1 MTGFTLLTHAT
12 TPRTAR
18 EPFRRTCGQ
27 GHEYSAPSGHPEP
40 AVLAAWMD
48 AHGGHEDGKHA

>member
-1 MTGFTLLTHAT
+1 MTAFTPLAPVA

-18 EPFRRTCGQ
+18 EHFRRTCGQ
-27 GHEYSAPSGHPEP
+27 GHEYSAPSGQPEP

-48 AHGGHEDGKHA
+48 AHRGHEEGKRA